1 MTQNQV
7 IIFDTTLRD
16 GEQSPGASMTKD
28 EKLRIA
34 RALEKLRVD
43 VIEAG
48 FAIASPG
55 DFEAVKL
62 IADTIQDSVVCSLSR
77 AVDADIDRAAEAL
90 AGANA
95 GRIHTF
101 IATSPIH
108 MQHKLRLPPDQVV
121 EQAVRAVK
129 RARNLCADVEFS
141 CEDAGR
147 SEIDFLCR
155 IIEAAI
161 DAGARTI
168 NIPDTVGYAIPHQF
182 ADTIGQI
189 IQRVPNADKA
199 IFSVHCHNDLGLAVA
214 NSLAAVTAGARQVEC
229 TINGLGERAGNA
241 ALEEIVMAIKTRK
254 DLLDVHTRIETENIL
269 AASRLVSGITGF
281 PVQPNKAIVGA
292 NAFAHES
299 GIHQDGVLKHRETY
313 EIMSAQ
319 SVGWHTNKLSL
330 GKLSGRN
337 AFRSRLEELGIELSG
352 EALNAAFA
360 RFKQL
365 ADRKHEIF
373 DEDLQALVTDTLTE
387 VEEHIRLIH
396 LEVTS
401 CMGEVPVASV
411 QLNVD
416 GKEQTARAE
425 GSGPVDA
432 TFKAI
437 EQLIGSAASLQLYS
451 VNAITQGTDSQGEVT
466 VRLEKAGRIVNG
478 NGADTDIVV
487 ASAKAYIN
495 ALNLMREGAYRA
507 HPQTAGV

>member
-1 MTQNQV
+1 MSQNQV

-62 IADTIQDSVVCSLSR
+62 IADTIQDSIICSLSR

-182 ADTIGQI
+182 AETIGQI

-199 IFSVHCHNDLGLAVA
+199 VFSVHCHNDLGLAVA

-352 EALNAAFA
+352 EALNAAFT

-401 CMGEVPVASV
+401 CMGEQPVRS
-411 QLNVD
+411 
-416 GKEQTARAE
+416 T
-425 GSGPVDA
+425 S
-432 TFKAI
+432 
-437 EQLIGSAASLQLYS
+437 IGWASLGIRS
-451 VNAITQGTDSQGEVT
+451 STSFNACGSP
-466 VRLEKAGRIVNG
+466 RKLLSLA
-478 NGADTDIVV
+478 
-487 ASAKAYIN
+487 
-495 ALNLMREGAYRA
+495 
-507 HPQTAGV
+507 

>member
-28 EKLRIA
+28 
-34 RALEKLRVD
+34 EKLRVD

-77 AVDADIDRAAEAL
+77 AMDADIDRAAEAL

-129 RARNLCADVEFS
+129 RARNLCPDVEFS

-182 ADTIGQI
+182 ADTIRQI
-189 IQRVPNADKA
+189 ITRVPNADKA

-229 TINGLGERAGNA
+229 G
-241 ALEEIVMAIKTRK
+241 V
-254 DLLDVHTRIETENIL
+254 
-269 AASRLVSGITGF
+269 ASGF
-281 PVQPNKAIVGA
+281 GYY
-292 NAFAHES
+292 
-299 GIHQDGVLKHRETY
+299 R
-313 EIMSAQ
+313 
-319 SVGWHTNKLSL
+319 
-330 GKLSGRN
+330 LSGAAEQGNR
-337 AFRSRLEELGIELSG
+337 RCQRL
-352 EALNAAFA
+352 
-360 RFKQL
+360 
-365 ADRKHEIF
+365 
-373 DEDLQALVTDTLTE
+373 
-387 VEEHIRLIH
+387 
-396 LEVTS
+396 
-401 CMGEVPVASV
+401 CP
-411 QLNVD
+411 
-416 GKEQTARAE
+416 
-425 GSGPVDA
+425 
-432 TFKAI
+432 
-437 EQLIGSAASLQLYS
+437 
-451 VNAITQGTDSQGEVT
+451 
-466 VRLEKAGRIVNG
+466 
-478 NGADTDIVV
+478 
-487 ASAKAYIN
+487 
-495 ALNLMREGAYRA
+495 
-507 HPQTAGV
+507 

>member
-1 MTQNQV
+1 MSQNQV

-77 AVDADIDRAAEAL
+77 AMDADIDRAAEAL

-129 RARNLCADVEFS
+129 RARNLCPDVEFS

-182 ADTIGQI
+182 ADTIRQI
-189 IQRVPNADKA
+189 ITRVPNADKA

-254 DLLDVHTRIETENIL
+254 DLLNVETRIQTENIL

-319 SVGWHTNKLSL
+319 SVGWHPTNCHLA
-330 GKLSGRN
+330 N
-337 AFRSRLEELGIELSG
+337 CQAVTRSVHGLRSWV
-352 EALNAAFA
+352 LNSVA
-360 RFKQL
+360 R
-365 ADRKHEIF
+365 R
-373 DEDLQALVTDTLTE
+373 
-387 VEEHIRLIH
+387 
-396 LEVTS
+396 
-401 CMGEVPVASV
+401 
-411 QLNVD
+411 
-416 GKEQTARAE
+416 
-425 GSGPVDA
+425 
-432 TFKAI
+432 
-437 EQLIGSAASLQLYS
+437 
-451 VNAITQGTDSQGEVT
+451 
-466 VRLEKAGRIVNG
+466 
-478 NGADTDIVV
+478 
-487 ASAKAYIN
+487 
-495 ALNLMREGAYRA
+495 
-507 HPQTAGV
+507 